1 MIELF
6 VRILAHSQVLLKTY
20 IRFTIVKLN
29 APFFLY
35 TKLVNESEYL
45 SFQGF

>member
-6 VRILAHSQVLLKTY
+6 VRVLAHSQFLLKTY

-29 APFFLY
+29 TLFLLY